1 MEQARLPVR
10 EDGDTELW
18 RGWMKA
24 LGVEI
29 DGCGAWGSKEGGPGG
44 TRA

>member
-1 MEQARLPVR
+1 MEQARLAVGG
-10 EDGDTELW
+10 DGDTELR

-29 DGCGAWGSKEGGPGG
+29 HGCGAWGSKEGGPGG